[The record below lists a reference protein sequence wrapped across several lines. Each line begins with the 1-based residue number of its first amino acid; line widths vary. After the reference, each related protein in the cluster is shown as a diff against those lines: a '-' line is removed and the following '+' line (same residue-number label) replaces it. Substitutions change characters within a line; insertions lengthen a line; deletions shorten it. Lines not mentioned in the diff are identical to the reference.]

1 MPTHPIIA
9 EDVAAV
15 LARTQSLW
23 PDLNGA
29 TVFITGAT
37 GFFGIWLLET
47 LLAANREFSLGCRVI
62 ALSRDPGRFAAN
74 APHLATDPAISWI
87 AGDVKSFV
95 SPADSITHIIH
106 AATEASAKLNV
117 ENPQAM
123 FDVCVEGARRVL
135 ALAKEKQPARMLFTS
150 SGAIYGRQPPELSHV
165 PEDYMGGPDPLN
177 PLNAYA
183 EGKRATEQLCAI
195 ACLQPPA
202 GAGLHITT
210 ARCFTFVGPHLPLDS
225 HFAIGNFIRDALAG
239 GPIRVNGDGTPY
251 RSYLYAAD
259 LAEWLVAIL
268 LRGAT
273 GRAYNVG
280 SEEAVSIRDL
290 AHRVASVAA
299 HVTGLPSEVVINRPP
314 PAGST
319 ALPDRYIPSCRRAFD
334 ELGLSESTPLDVAT
348 ERTLRYR
355 LALDRRVQSVDHS
368 KSLR

>member
-259 LAEWLVAIL
+259 LAEWLVTIL
-268 LRGAT
+268 LRGDA

-280 SEEAVSIRDL
+280 SEEAVSICDL
-290 AHRVASVAA
+290 AHRVAGVAA
-299 HVTGLPSEVVINRPP
+299 REIDSRSEVIVSRPP
-314 PAGST
+314 PAVS
-319 ALPDRYIPSCRRAFD
+319 AILPERYVPSCRQAFD
-334 ELGLSESTPLDVAT
+334 ALDLTPATPLDAAI
-348 ERTLRYR
+348 ERTMHYAR
-355 LALDRRVQSVDHS
+355 
-368 KSLR
+368 